1 MLSTT
6 SFETLNEHVLLVL
19 DGDEF
24 EISIMEM
31 KPDFSPLLSTIKHS
45 LDTIGIQTLD
55 EESCSEF
62 AASDE
67 VTAAGTK
74 ITDIDGDHC
83 ATDITLTQQQKA
95 DTDSDFSLI
104 LYQGYTG
111 PTNNL
116 DHTDTSSKIACLFP
130 ETKETRDEGATDSDS
145 NTDVSAHSV
154 TRVGLVKN
162 SITGQ
167 VKGTRLINKAINS
180 CNSFSDFIRD
190 LAEPQEVVEM
200 ELQEK
205 KGKSLDEL
213 EDLALNIH
221 TEKGRRGRKTGML
234 WLLMTYQILFLT
246 HSETHLKKKTA
257 HPVLLSH
264 LLINMKI
271 LPLIMHPWIQRP
283 VIHRLIY
290 QPF

>member
-1 MLSTT
+1 MGAT
-6 SFETLNEHVLLVL
+6 
-19 DGDEF
+19 
-24 EISIMEM
+24 
-31 KPDFSPLLSTIKHS
+31 
-45 LDTIGIQTLD
+45 GIQTSD
-55 EESCSEF
+55 EKLCSEF

-67 VTAAGTK
+67 VTAAATK

-83 ATDITLTQQQKA
+83 ATNIILTQQQKA
-95 DTDSDFSLI
+95 DMDSDFFLI

-116 DHTDTSSKIACLFP
+116 DHTNTSSKIACLFP
-130 ETKETRDEGATDSDS
+130 ETKETRDPRMKYQQLHSATYQTPSAMSHDNKLKENMQEATDSDS
-145 NTDVSAHSV
+145 STDVSAHSV

-162 SITGQ
+162 DITGQ
-167 VKGTRLINKAINS
+167 VKGIRLINKVINS

-205 KGKSLDEL
+205 KGKILDEPK
-213 EDLALNIH
+213 DLALNIH
-221 TEKGRRGRKTGML
+221 MEKGRRGRKAGML

-246 HSETHLKKKTA
+246 HSETHLKKKMA
-257 HPVLLSH
+257 HPLLLSH

-271 LPLIMHPWIQRP
+271 LPLIKHPWIQTL